1 MAESGTP
8 SENEKKKNADAMVLV
23 VLVVRACL
31 RPTNDQQ
38 GC

>member
-8 SENEKKKNADAMVLV
+8 SENEKKNADAMVLV
-23 VLVVRACL
+23 VRVCV
-31 RPTNDQQ
+31 RPTNDQK

>member
-8 SENEKKKNADAMVLV
+8 SENEKKKTADAMVLV
-23 VLVVRACL
+23 VRVCVR
-31 RPTNDQQ
+31 PMNDQK